1 MKSTYIKNHHDSHI
15 CVQEFGDESLLL
27 EVTTNGFTDASV
39 SLYEP
44 EARRLARALSPLY
57 VVKSEVGCYLTF
69 GACVPY
75 DGGSEDYEHRSVW
88 TDERCQAAHFVTKEA
103 ARDAAKKA
111 CFESAGPRVVRVKR

>member
-27 EVTTNGFTDASV
+27 EVTTDGFLEASV

-57 VVKSEVGCYLTF
+57 VVKSAAGCYATF
-69 GACVPY
+69 GACNPY
-75 DGGSEDYEHRSVW
+75 HEASEDYDRSFCW
-88 TDERCQAAHFVTKEA
+88 TDDRSQAAHFVTKEA
-103 ARDAAKKA
+103 ARAVADNAAYA
-111 CFESAGPRVVRVKR
+111 SAGPRVVRVKR